1 MDQIWEW
8 LSQALWL
15 GISHQCTHWP
25 EYSYVK
31 APLGNNLLSRSLMR
45 QWAGLRLVHRTAH
58 ITGGSFPSQQGRG
71 GAEMEATVY
80 L

>member
-15 GISHQCTHWP
+15 RISHLCTHRP
-25 EYSYVK
+25 ENSYVK
-31 APLGNNLLSRSLMR
+31 APLGNNLLSRSRMR
-45 QWAGLRLVHRTAH
+45 WWAGLRLVHRTAH
-58 ITGGSFPSQQGRG
+58 ITGDCFPSQQGQG
-71 GAEMEATVY
+71 GAEMEATVC